1 MGTGDVCVCPGPV
14 PSSAVKTSGPL
25 LQTRPNRQPLMM
37 CGGFQCS
44 KNTLLGLNILYVV
57 VAFLLI
63 GVATYGKSSAVIT
76 SLPILG
82 GIVASG
88 VFLLFVAVL
97 GLLATLKHHQILL
110 FVYMIVMFGIFIIQ
124 FSVSCAAI
132 GVDEN
137 QEMKTIETVWKTTKN
152 NSATRSAIIDA
163 EKVLNCCDWNQ
174 ADRAS
179 NSTCPEVPGCVNAKS
194 EPSCSLCEPIIREA
208 VDSAFNG
215 SGGVGLFFAFTEFVA
230 IVITAKFRKEVRDL
244 QPLP

>member
-1 MGTGDVCVCPGPV
+1 
-14 PSSAVKTSGPL
+14 
-25 LQTRPNRQPLMM
+25 MM

-110 FVYMIVMFGIFIIQ
+110 FVYMIVLFGIFIIQ

-132 GVDEN
+132 GVNED
-137 QEMKTIETVWKTTKN
+137 QEMTAIEKVWNKTISNE
-152 NSATRSAIIDA
+152 ATRSAIIDA
-163 EKVLNCCDWNQ
+163 EKVLNCCDWDLDQ
-174 ADRAS
+174 RAV
-179 NSTCPEVPGCVNAKS
+179 NSTCSLIPGC
-194 EPSCSLCEPIIREA
+194 EQEGSCLTCEPVIREA

-215 SGGVGLFFAFTEFVA
+215 SGGVGLFFAFTEILGAVLAYRYRNLANPYLRPASATLFA
-230 IVITAKFRKEVRDL
+230 D
-244 QPLP
+244 